1 MSSVLQQEPAPS
13 SHATSRLDVQT
24 AEELSLHEKIQ
35 GTKPGQTCQ
44 LRETQLLTA
53 PRGRGAHPFLL
64 RSCPW
69 WLQQRQAA
77 RGASSKTKRFVW
89 VLFPNS

>member
-13 SHATSRLDVQT
+13 SHATSRLDAQ
-24 AEELSLHEKIQ
+24 ADEELSLHEKIQ

-53 PRGRGAHPFLL
+53 PRGRGAHPFFAEVVPVVVTATPSSS
-64 RSCPW
+64 RC
-69 WLQQRQAA
+69 QQQD
-77 RGASSKTKRFVW
+77 
-89 VLFPNS
+89 